1 MAQIFPAEL
10 FHKIIYDFLLVPQAP
25 RRLLSTE
32 YHLLEDRQVCYYTH
46 RDFQNARLVCRLWNQ
61 WLMHNFDY
69 WRYLCVNGVNS
80 LAVAKDAMKRFEGR
94 PFHIRLLR
102 EPVYDDDK
110 AFDESDESDSD
121 TDGSSED
128 EDTSDEYDSADD
140 GDDFDDSGDD
150 FDSSEG
156 TDASDTETLIAEDGV
171 SLEKDDGAK
180 IDESNP
186 CRIICEDAYIEP
198 RQESSELGSWMD
210 QAMSLFAP
218 IIPDCEGIHLHL
230 PTQILHATLKRW
242 AALGAP
248 KLRRCTFHGVDY
260 DGLTKGDLRRYERAD
275 NPRALKPPAP
285 PIKSFLQISPLLT
298 SVTIMNYHVP
308 TASHEELGFDLTQ
321 LSDFTMVFDR
331 DDGPIIGPMGDDV
344 YTSLIAP
351 ALTNGCKSLTL
362 NLNIDDFVVQSQ
374 QLRGHRTLDKIALG
388 EGLFNYRP
396 ASLKPLEMPHAS
408 TENFCFKTLAIYHM
422 MLWLQPHQ
430 RVPTKSTVV
439 QFFIEEMPNLEA
451 LYLISPNF
459 HIGTSNDEF
468 AMPYIPPT
476 TPLLNLT
483 TLLIDSGNVLV
494 EEVVALIKRT
504 PNLERLAIA
513 AKRSENIYVVPTA
526 LGTIEDNDSEIICP
540 KLRRFQILFSVPS
553 EPDEDEDDE
562 EEDENAVD
570 DLTEDVYGAGRA
582 LERVREY
589 WAEHGWCVPLEV
601 KFQHHDLF
609 HSRHYEDLM

>member
-32 YHLLEDRQVCYYTH
+32 YHLLEDRQVCYYAH

-69 WRYLCVNGVNS
+69 WRYLCVHGINS
-80 LAVAKDAMKRFEGR
+80 LAIAKDAIDRFEGR

-102 EPVYDDDK
+102 EPVLDDDK
-110 AFDESDESDSD
+110 AFDESDDSDSD
-121 TDGSSED
+121 TDGSSEE
-128 EDTSDEYDSADD
+128 EDTSEGYESIDEGDS
-140 GDDFDDSGDD
+140 FNESGDD
-150 FDSSEG
+150 SDSSEG
-156 TDASDTETLIAEDGV
+156 TDASDTETLIADDEI
-171 SLEKDDGAK
+171 DDGAK
-180 IDESNP
+180 IGNSNP
-186 CRIICEDAYIEP
+186 CRIICKDTHIEP
-198 RQESSELGSWMD
+198 GQESLELGSWMD
-210 QAMSLFAP
+210 QAMSLFVP
-218 IIPDCEGIHLHL
+218 IIPNCEGIHLHL

-248 KLRRCTFHGVDY
+248 KLRRCTLHGVDY
-260 DGLTKGDLRRYERAD
+260 DGLTRGDLRRYERGD
-275 NPRALKPPAP
+275 DPRALKPPAP
-285 PIKSFLQISPLLT
+285 PIKSFLRNSPFLT
-298 SVTIMNYHVP
+298 AVTIMNYHVP
-308 TASHEELGFDLTQ
+308 TASHEELGFDLTR
-321 LSDFTMVFDR
+321 LSDFTVVFDR

-351 ALTNGCKSLTL
+351 VLTNGCKSLTL

-388 EGLFNYRP
+388 EGFFNYRP
-396 ASLKPLEMPHAS
+396 ASLKPLQMPHAS
-408 TENFCFKTLAIYHM
+408 TENFYFKTLIIYHM
-422 MLWLQPHQ
+422 LLSVQTHQ

-459 HIGTSNDEF
+459 HIGTSDDEF

-494 EEVVALIKRT
+494 EEIVALMKRT
-504 PNLERLAIA
+504 PNLERMAIA
-513 AKRSENIYVVPTA
+513 AKRSENIDVVPTA
-526 LGTIEDNDSEIICP
+526 LGTLEDVSSDIICP
-540 KLRRFQILFSVPS
+540 KLRRFQILFSIPS
-553 EPDEDEDDE
+553 DHDEDEDDE

-570 DLTEDVYGAGRA
+570 DLTDSVFGAGRA
-582 LERVREY
+582 LERVRGY
-589 WAEHGWCVPLEV
+589 WAEYGWCVPLEV
-601 KFQHHDLF
+601 KFEHHGLF
-609 HSRHYEDLM
+609 HSRYYEDMM